1 MEIGYS
7 IGGVKMNER
16 DIENIERA
24 EFNAEEEATYAYLER
39 LEEEIELNDNLKRT
53 QKDKV

>member
-1 MEIGYS
+1 
-7 IGGVKMNER
+7 MNER